1 MLAMNETKG
10 LRMPRPR
17 KLPARAQV
25 VVMPMI
31 LSFLMSGIVSAIST
45 LRVVGFAADTH
56 WRILEAW
63 SVSYVVAFPVALV
76 VLPIVR
82 RIVGLLVE
90 THPLPQAPQGA
101 GRPGRTQVA
110 GPVAGPVA
118 GMATAAAPIACA
130 RPSQT
135 SP

>member
-10 LRMPRPR
+10 LRMPHPR

-90 THPLPQAPQGA
+90 THPLPPAPQGA

-110 GPVAGPVA
+110 GPVAGQ